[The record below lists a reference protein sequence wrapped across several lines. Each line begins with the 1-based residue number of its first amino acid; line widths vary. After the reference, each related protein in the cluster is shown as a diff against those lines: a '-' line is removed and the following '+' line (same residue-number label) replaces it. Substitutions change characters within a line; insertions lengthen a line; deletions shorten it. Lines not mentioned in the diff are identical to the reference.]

1 MAGAKRRLGLT
12 ELIMQETDNEKK
24 RKANERA
31 RLMLDATPLG
41 AIYWDK
47 NIKCVDCNE
56 ESVRL
61 FGVKDK
67 QEYLDRFMELSP
79 EYQPDGSLSKEKSL
93 EFVKKAF
100 TDGYFRFE
108 WIHQKLDGELI
119 PCEVTLIRV
128 EYEDDYSVLGYTRD
142 LRELKQMMKKIEQR
156 DSQLEAALKAA
167 QDANTAK
174 SKFLANMSHEIR
186 TPMNVILGVTES
198 YLQNE
203 NVPRKYLDGF
213 EKIYNAGD
221 LLLHLVN
228 DILDLSKID
237 AGKLELIPVRY
248 ETSSLINDTA
258 QMNTIRFQ
266 HKPIRFNLLVAE
278 DIPLELIG
286 DELRI
291 KQILNNLLSNAFKYT
306 NEGEVTLSFAVEK
319 PAVESPHKTDLII
332 RVSDTGQGMTKEQ
345 IKVLFDEYTRFN
357 SESNRKI
364 SGTGLGMAIT
374 HNLVNLMNGKLTVE
388 SAPGKGTVITARIPQ
403 KIAGSGTLGGKTAEK
418 LEALN
423 FTAISQKK
431 SKKLIRE
438 PMPYGKVLIVDDMK
452 SNLDVA
458 VLLLT
463 PYQLQIDIVESGAEA
478 VALIKKGKE
487 YDIIFMDHMMPD
499 MDGMETTRR
508 IRALGYKYP
517 IFALTANAVVGQQ
530 DNFLKNGFD
539 GYISKPIDVRQLND
553 TLNKYVRDKYV
564 LQNNK

>member
-1 MAGAKRRLGLT
+1 
-12 ELIMQETDNEKK
+12 MQKTDNG
-24 RKANERA
+24 RA

-41 AIYWDK
+41 ALYWDK
-47 NIKCVDCNE
+47 NLTIVDCNE

-61 FGVKDK
+61 FGVRDK
-67 QEYLDRFMELSP
+67 QEYIDRFTELSP
-79 EYQPDGSLSKEKSL
+79 EYQPDGSLSKVKSL

-100 TDGYFRFE
+100 TDGYCRFE
-108 WIHQKLDGELI
+108 WLHQKIDGEPI
-119 PCEVTLIRV
+119 PCDVTLIRV
-128 EYEDDYSVLGYTRD
+128 EYEGDYSVLAYTRD

-156 DSQLEAALKAA
+156 DNQLEAALKAA

-186 TPMNVILGVTES
+186 TPMNVIMGVTES
-198 YLQNE
+198 YLQKDNI
-203 NVPRKYLDGF
+203 PQDIQDGF
-213 EKIYNAGD
+213 EKIYNSGD

-237 AGKLELIPVRY
+237 AGKLELIPVKY
-248 ETSSLINDTA
+248 ETSSLINDAA

-306 NEGEVTLSFAVEK
+306 HEGEVALSFAVEN
-319 PAVESPHKTDLII
+319 PSAEAAPGAAPEAAPGAAPEAGETILVI

-374 HNLVNLMNGKLTVE
+374 NNLVNLMNGKLTVE
-388 SAPGKGTVITARIPQ
+388 SAPRKGTVITARIPQ
-403 KIAGSGTLGGKTAEK
+403 KIAGSGRLGPIVAEK

-423 FTAISQKK
+423 FTATSQKK
-431 SKKLIRE
+431 NKKLVRE

-463 PYQLQIDIVESGAEA
+463 PYQLQIDIVESGPEA
-478 VALIKKGKE
+478 IALIKNGKE

-508 IRALGYKYP
+508 IRDLGYKHP

-553 TLNKYVRDKYV
+553 SLNKYIRDKYA

>member
-1 MAGAKRRLGLT
+1 M
-12 ELIMQETDNEKK
+12 
-24 RKANERA
+24 
-31 RLMLDATPLG
+31 
-41 AIYWDK
+41 
-47 NIKCVDCNE
+47 
-56 ESVRL
+56 
-61 FGVKDK
+61 
-67 QEYLDRFMELSP
+67 
-79 EYQPDGSLSKEKSL
+79 KE
-93 EFVKKAF
+93 
-100 TDGYFRFE
+100 
-108 WIHQKLDGELI
+108 IQ
-119 PCEVTLIRV
+119 
-128 EYEDDYSVLGYTRD
+128 
-142 LRELKQMMKKIEQR
+142 QR

-198 YLQNE
+198 YLQKDRI
-203 NVPRKYLDGF
+203 PREYQDGF
-213 EKIYNAGD
+213 EKIYNAGE

-248 ETSSLINDTA
+248 ETSSLINDAA

-266 HKPIRFNLLVAE
+266 HKPISFNLMVAQ

-306 NEGEVTLSFAVEK
+306 DTGEVTLSFTVEK
-319 PAVESPHKTDLII
+319 PSGAAPASPVAPASLEATTTDLII

-345 IKVLFDEYTRFN
+345 IKVLFNEYTRFN

-374 HNLVNLMNGKLTVE
+374 NNLVTLMNGKLFVE

-403 KIAGSGTLGGKTAEK
+403 KIASPGTLGPIVAAN
-418 LEALN
+418 LIALN
-423 FTAISQKK
+423 FTAVSQKK
-431 SKKLIRE
+431 KRKLIRE

-463 PYQLQIDIVESGAEA
+463 PYQLQIDTVESGAEA
-478 VALIKKGKE
+478 VALIKNGKE

-499 MDGMETTRR
+499 MDGIETTRR
-508 IRALGYKYP
+508 IRDLGYKHP

-530 DNFLKNGFD
+530 GNFLKNGFD

-553 TLNKYVRDKYV
+553 SLNKFIRDKYA
-564 LQNNK
+564 L

>member
-1 MAGAKRRLGLT
+1 MAGTIL
-12 ELIMQETDNEKK
+12 MQETN
-24 RKANERA
+24 NERA

-47 NIKCVDCNE
+47 NLKCVDCNE

-67 QEYLDRFMELSP
+67 KEYLERFMELSP
-79 EYQPDGSLSKEKSL
+79 EYQPDGSLSKKQAL
-93 EFVKKAF
+93 EYVKKAF
-100 TDGYFRFE
+100 VDGYCRVD
-108 WIHQKLDGELI
+108 WMHQKLDGEPI
-119 PCEVTLIRV
+119 PCEVILIRV
-128 EYEDDYSVLGYTRD
+128 EYEGDYSVVAYTRD
-142 LRELKQMMKKIEQR
+142 MRELKQMMKKIEQR

-186 TPMNVILGVTES
+186 TPMNVILGITES
-198 YLQNE
+198 YLQKE
-203 NVPRKYLDGF
+203 NIPQDIQNGF

-237 AGKLELIPVRY
+237 AGKLELIPVKY

-266 HKPIRFNLLVAE
+266 HKPIRFNLFVAE

-306 NEGEVTLSFAVEK
+306 NSGEVTLSFTVEK
-319 PAVESPHKTDLII
+319 PYGEEPASASQATASQATMADLII
-332 RVSDTGQGMTKEQ
+332 RVSDTGQGMTGAQ

-374 HNLVNLMNGKLTVE
+374 KNLVTLMNGKLIVE

-403 KIAGSGTLGGKTAEK
+403 KIAGSGTLGPVVAEN
-418 LEALN
+418 LMALN
-423 FTAISQKK
+423 FSVTSQKK
-431 SKKLIRE
+431 NKKLVRD
-438 PMPYGKVLIVDDMK
+438 PMPYGKVLVVDDMK

-463 PYQLQIDIVESGAEA
+463 PYQLQIEIVESGPEA
-478 VALIKKGKE
+478 IALIKSGKD

-499 MDGMETTRR
+499 MDGMETTRL
-508 IRALGYKYP
+508 IRDLGYKHP

-553 TLNKYVRDKYV
+553 SLNKYIRDKYAS
-564 LQNNK
+564 QEKK

>member
-1 MAGAKRRLGLT
+1 
-12 ELIMQETDNEKK
+12 MQETDDERK

-41 AIYWDK
+41 ALYWDK
-47 NIKCVDCNE
+47 NLKIVDCNE

-61 FGVKDK
+61 FGVKDR
-67 QEYLDRFMELSP
+67 QEYLERFTELSP
-79 EYQPDGSLSKEKSL
+79 EYQPDGSLSKKQSL
-93 EFVKKAF
+93 EYVKKAF
-100 TDGYFRFE
+100 TDGYCRFE
-108 WIHQKLDGELI
+108 WMHQTIDGEPI
-119 PCEVTLIRV
+119 PCEVILIRV
-128 EYEDDYSVLGYTRD
+128 EYEDDYSVLAYTRD
-142 LRELKQMMKKIEQR
+142 LRELKQMMRKIEQR

-167 QDANTAK
+167 QDANAAK

-198 YLQNE
+198 FLQNE
-203 NVPRKYLDGF
+203 NTPPDIQNGF
-213 EKIYNAGD
+213 EKIYNAGE

-248 ETSSLINDTA
+248 ETSSLINDAA

-266 HKPIRFNLLVAE
+266 HKPIRFNLLVSE

-306 NEGEVTLSFAVEK
+306 DAGEVTLSFTVDK
-319 PAVESPHKTDLII
+319 PSGEAAARETDLII
-332 RVSDTGQGMTKEQ
+332 RVSDTGQGMTEQQ

-357 SESNRKI
+357 TESNRKI

-374 HNLVNLMNGKLTVE
+374 NNLVNLMNGKLTVE
-388 SAPGKGTVITARIPQ
+388 SARGKGTVITARIPQ
-403 KIAGSGTLGGKTAEK
+403 KIAGPGTLGPIVAGN
-418 LEALN
+418 LIALN
-423 FTAISQKK
+423 FTATSQKK
-431 SKKLIRE
+431 NRKLIRE

-463 PYQLQIDIVESGAEA
+463 PYQLQIDIAESGADA
-478 VALIKKGKE
+478 VALIKNGKE

-508 IRALGYKYP
+508 IRALGYEQP

-553 TLNKYVRDKYV
+553 SLNKYVRDRH
-564 LQNNK
+564 QSD

>member
-1 MAGAKRRLGLT
+1 
-12 ELIMQETDNEKK
+12 
-24 RKANERA
+24 
-31 RLMLDATPLG
+31 MLDATPLG

-47 NIKCVDCNE
+47 DLKCVDCNE

-67 QEYLDRFMELSP
+67 QEYLERFMEFSP

-93 EFVKKAF
+93 EYVKKAF
-100 TDGYFRFE
+100 NEGYCRFE
-108 WIHQKLDGELI
+108 WIHRNINGELI
-119 PCEVTLIRV
+119 PCEVILIRV
-128 EYEDDYSVLGYTRD
+128 EYEGDYSVLAYTRD
-142 LRELKQMMKKIEQR
+142 LRELKKMMKEIEQR

-167 QDANTAK
+167 QYANTAK

-198 YLQNE
+198 YLQKE
-203 NVPRKYLDGF
+203 DIPHEYLAGF

-237 AGKLELIPVRY
+237 AGKLELIPVKY
-248 ETSSLINDTA
+248 EISSLIVDTA
-258 QMNTIRFQ
+258 QMNTTRFQ
-266 HKPIRFNLLVAE
+266 HKPIKFNLLVAE

-306 NEGEVTLSFAVEK
+306 EAGEVTLSFTVEK
-319 PAVESPHKTDLII
+319 PSGEAAPSAPAPTAGIRTDLII
-332 RVSDTGQGMTKEQ
+332 RVSDTGQGMTEEQ

-357 SESNRKI
+357 AESNRKI

-374 HNLVNLMNGKLTVE
+374 HNLVTLMNGKLTVE
-388 SAPGKGTVITARIPQ
+388 SARGKGTVITARIPQ
-403 KIAGSGTLGGKTAEK
+403 RIAGPETLGQKNAEK
-418 LEALN
+418 LETLN
-423 FTAISQKK
+423 FIAV
-431 SKKLIRE
+431 SKKKNKKLVRE
-438 PMPYGKVLIVDDMK
+438 PMPYGRVLIVDDMK

-463 PYQLQIDIVESGAEA
+463 PYQLQIDIAESGAEA
-478 VALIKKGKE
+478 VALIKNGKE

-499 MDGMETTRR
+499 MDGIETTRR
-508 IRALGYKYP
+508 IRALGYDQP

-530 DNFLKNGFD
+530 NNFLRCGFD

-553 TLNKYVRDKYV
+553 SLNKFIRDKY
-564 LQNNK
+564 N

>member
-1 MAGAKRRLGLT
+1 MN
-12 ELIMQETDNEKK
+12 ETDDEKK

-41 AIYWDK
+41 ALYWDK
-47 NIKCVDCNE
+47 NLKIVDCNE
-56 ESVRL
+56 ESLRL

-67 QEYLDRFMELSP
+67 QEYIERFLELSP
-79 EYQPDGSLSKEKSL
+79 EYQPDGSPSKVKSI
-93 EFVKKAF
+93 EYVKKAF
-100 TDGYFRFE
+100 NEGYCRFE
-108 WIHQKLDGELI
+108 WMHQKIDGESI
-119 PCEVTLIRV
+119 PCEVILIRV
-128 EYEDDYSVLGYTRD
+128 EYEGDYSVLAYTRD
-142 LRELKQMMKKIEQR
+142 IRELKRMMRKIEQR

-167 QDANTAK
+167 QNANAAK

-198 YLQNE
+198 YLQKDNI
-203 NVPRKYLDGF
+203 PRDIQDGF

-221 LLLHLVN
+221 LLLRLVN

-248 ETSSLINDTA
+248 ETSSLIHDTA

-266 HKPIRFNLLVAE
+266 HKPIKFNLLVAE

-306 NEGEVTLSFAVEK
+306 DSGEVTLSFSAENL
-319 PAVESPHKTDLII
+319 PEPRENTPQINLII
-332 RVSDTGQGMTKEQ
+332 RVSDTGQGMTEAQ

-374 HNLVNLMNGKLTVE
+374 NNLVGLMKGDLTVE
-388 SAPGKGTVITARIPQ
+388 SERGKGTVITARIPQ
-403 KIAGSGTLGGKTAEK
+403 KVAGSGTLGPVVAEN
-418 LEALN
+418 LRALN
-423 FTAISQKK
+423 FSSASKK
-431 SKKLIRE
+431 KNKKLIRE

-463 PYQLQIDIVESGAEA
+463 PYQLQIDIAESGFEA
-478 VALIKKGKE
+478 VNIIKSGRE

-499 MDGMETTRR
+499 MDGMETTRK
-508 IRALGYKYP
+508 IRDLGYKKT

-539 GYISKPIDVRQLND
+539 GYISKPIDVRQLD
-553 TLNKYVRDKYV
+553 DSLNKFIRDRDQGSGNRDQG
-564 LQNNK
+564 LGG

>member
-1 MAGAKRRLGLT
+1 MAGTIL
-12 ELIMQETDNEKK
+12 MQETDDEKK

-41 AIYWDK
+41 ALYWDK
-47 NIKCVDCNE
+47 NLKIADCNE

-67 QEYLDRFMELSP
+67 KEYLDRFEELSP
-79 EYQPDGSLSKEKSL
+79 EYQPDGSLSKVKSL
-93 EFVKKAF
+93 EYVKKAF
-100 TDGYFRFE
+100 TDGYCRFE
-108 WIHQKLDGELI
+108 WMHQKIDGEPI

-128 EYEDDYSVLGYTRD
+128 EYEDDYSVLAYTRD
-142 LRELKQMMKKIEQR
+142 LRELKRMMKQIEKR

-198 YLQNE
+198 YLQKDNIPKE
-203 NVPRKYLDGF
+203 IQDGF
-213 EKIYNAGD
+213 EKIYNAGE

-237 AGKLELIPVRY
+237 AGKLELIPVKY
-248 ETSSLINDTA
+248 ETSSLIHDAA

-266 HKPIRFNLLVAE
+266 HKPIKFNLLVAE

-306 NEGEVTLSFAVEK
+306 DSGEVTLSFSAEK
-319 PAVESPHKTDLII
+319 PADEAAIMPAAIILII
-332 RVSDTGQGMTKEQ
+332 KVSDTGQGMTEEQ
-345 IKVLFDEYTRFN
+345 LKILFDEYTRFN

-374 HNLVNLMNGKLTVE
+374 NNLVGLMKGNLTVE
-388 SAPGKGTVITARIPQ
+388 SERGKGTLITVRIPQ
-403 KIAGSGTLGGKTAEK
+403 KIAGSGTLGPTVAEN
-418 LEALN
+418 LMTLN
-423 FTAISQKK
+423 FTAAAKKK

-438 PMPYGKVLIVDDMK
+438 PMPYGRVLIVDDMK

-463 PYQLQIDIVESGAEA
+463 PYQLQIDIAESGYEA
-478 VALIKKGKE
+478 VNIIKSGKE

-499 MDGMETTRR
+499 MDGMETTRQ
-508 IRALGYKYP
+508 IRAFGYEHP

-553 TLNKYVRDKYV
+553 SLNKYIRDKY
-564 LQNNK
+564 Q

>member
-1 MAGAKRRLGLT
+1 
-12 ELIMQETDNEKK
+12 MQETDDEKK

-31 RLMLDATPLG
+31 KLMLDATPLG
-41 AIYWDK
+41 ALYWDK
-47 NIKCVDCNE
+47 NLKIVDCNE

-67 QEYLDRFMELSP
+67 QEYLERFADLSP
-79 EYQPDGSLSKEKSL
+79 EYQPDGSVSKKQAL
-93 EFVKKAF
+93 EYVKKAF
-100 TDGYFRFE
+100 NDGYCRFE
-108 WIHQKLDGELI
+108 WMHQTIGGEPI
-119 PCEVTLIRV
+119 PCEVILIRV
-128 EYEDDYSVLGYTRD
+128 EYEGDYSVLAYTRD
-142 LRELKQMMKKIEQR
+142 MRELKQMMKKIEQR

-167 QDANTAK
+167 QDANAAK
-174 SKFLANMSHEIR
+174 GKFLANMSHEIR

-198 YLQNE
+198 YLQKDNIS
-203 NVPRKYLDGF
+203 RDIQDGF
-213 EKIYNAGD
+213 EKIFNAGD

-237 AGKLELIPVRY
+237 AGKLELIPVKY
-248 ETSSLINDTA
+248 ETSSLINDAA

-306 NEGEVTLSFAVEK
+306 DSGEVMLSFTVENPLESQGNTAT
-319 PAVESPHKTDLII
+319 PAALPAQIILII
-332 RVSDTGQGMTKEQ
+332 RVSDTGQGMTEEQ

-374 HNLVNLMNGKLTVE
+374 NNLVSLMNGKLTVE
-388 SAPGKGTVITARIPQ
+388 SERGKGTVITARIPQ
-403 KIAGSGTLGGKTAEK
+403 KIAGPGTLGPVVAEN
-418 LEALN
+418 LIALN
-423 FTAISQKK
+423 FSATSQKK
-431 SKKLIRE
+431 NRKIDRE
-438 PMPYGKVLIVDDMK
+438 PMPYGKVLLVDDMK

-463 PYQLQIDIVESGAEA
+463 PYQLQIDTVESGAEA
-478 VALIKKGKE
+478 AALIKNGKE

-499 MDGMETTRR
+499 MDGVEATRR
-508 IRALGYKYP
+508 IRAMGYKHP

-530 DNFLKNGFD
+530 DIFLKNGFD

-553 TLNKYVRDKYV
+553 TLNKHIRDKYA
-564 LQNNK
+564 